1 VRKAGPLY
9 SCVTLYPMVVRNEKV
24 VQERSIAAEIEAVQ
38 RSANYGI
45 FGLLRHK
52 FRLSSRERQHQSQQV
67 RPHTS
72 PRYVDRWIVHGKPTY
87 RKPEAI
93 CCSPSPTSLFPVLYI
108 QTTEETTVSHTLQ
121 VFKHIFKCRYTV
133 NRVRGENLS

>member
-1 VRKAGPLY
+1 
-9 SCVTLYPMVVRNEKV
+9 MVVRSEKV

-67 RPHTS
+67 RTHTS
-72 PRYVDRWIVHGKPTY
+72 YMVYMLSKVCTIESWIVHGKPT
-87 RKPEAI
+87 
-93 CCSPSPTSLFPVLYI
+93 
-108 QTTEETTVSHTLQ
+108 
-121 VFKHIFKCRYTV
+121 
-133 NRVRGENLS
+133 

>member
-1 VRKAGPLY
+1 MIGAISYDSEKAWSSIL
-9 SCVTLYPMVVRNEKV
+9 SCVTLSPMVVRSEKV

-67 RPHTS
+67 RP
-72 PRYVDRWIVHGKPTY
+72 
-87 RKPEAI
+87 RK
-93 CCSPSPTSLFPVLYI
+93 CPSS
-108 QTTEETTVSHTLQ
+108 
-121 VFKHIFKCRYTV
+121 
-133 NRVRGENLS
+133 